1 MHQVNR
7 MNFLKRISQFFYAK
21 SNLKMAIFCTAVFGS
36 YLVLVLTRQATGFE
50 IPNSNIR
57 SLGMTFGFKESD
69 ILEFFRGRTENM
81 LSAYINFT
89 LIWDTIFSVIYGVMY
104 AVWLSVLLK
113 ASEGKFGMINL
124 IPFLQVIFDWLE
136 NYSLGYLA
144 EQYLI
149 NGTIAP
155 FIAKL
160 SSYFVMIKWV
170 CSGLTYFAIIL
181 GLGFMLIRLFNKKTV

>member
-21 SNLKMAIFCTAVFGS
+21 SNLKMAIVCTAVFGS

-69 ILEFFRGRTENM
+69 ILEFFQARTENM
-81 LSAYINFT
+81 LSAYINFN
-89 LIWDTIFSVIYGVMY
+89 LIWDMIFSVIYGSMY

-113 ASEGKFGMINL
+113 PSKERFRIINL

-144 EQYLI
+144 EQYLF

-160 SSYFVMIKWV
+160 SSSFVMMKWI
-170 CSGLTYFAIIL
+170 CSGLTYLAIMFGI
-181 GLGFMLIRLFNKKTV
+181 GFTIIRLSKKKI